1 MADLESKLRPLA
13 ASLLDPGEELLGA
26 CVATQQKTFKGW
38 MVAIAVAPDRIV
50 LQKLTRKWEP
60 DGAPLS
66 LPADRIAEAKLGGGG
81 GMSASAA
88 GLLMDE
94 VATLLVI
101 KTTDGEKLKLRM
113 MNADGGFL
121 GKASGGEMQ
130 RQGVVALG
138 EWFDRHP

>member
-13 ASLLDPGEELLGA
+13 ESLLAPGEELLGA

-38 MVAIAVAPDRIV
+38 LVAIAVAPERVV
-50 LQKLTRKWEP
+50 LQKLTRRWEA
-60 DGAPLS
+60 DGEPLS
-66 LPADRIAEAKLGGGG
+66 LPPERIAEAKVGDGG

-94 VATLLVI
+94 VATLLII

-113 MNADGGFL
+113 MNADGGLL
-121 GKASGGEMQ
+121 GTASGGEIQ

>member
-13 ASLLDPGEELLGA
+13 ESLLNPGEELLGA

-38 MVAIAVAPDRIV
+38 MVAIAVSPERLVI
-50 LQKLTRKWEP
+50 QKLNRKWEP
-60 DGAPLS
+60 DGEPLS
-66 LPADRIAEAKLGGGG
+66 LTPDRIAGTKVGGGG

-101 KTTDGEKLKLRM
+101 ETTDGEKMKLRM
-113 MNADGGFL
+113 MNADGGML
-121 GKASGGEMQ
+121 GKAGGGEIQ

-138 EWFDRHP
+138 EWFERNG